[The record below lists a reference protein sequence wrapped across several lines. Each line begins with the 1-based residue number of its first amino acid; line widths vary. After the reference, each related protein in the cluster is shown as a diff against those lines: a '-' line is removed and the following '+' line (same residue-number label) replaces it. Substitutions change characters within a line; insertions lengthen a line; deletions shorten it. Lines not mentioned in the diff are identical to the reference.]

1 MRAAAA
7 NGGVGDPAGPCA
19 RQHLDAAP
27 GKTRPGG
34 PGNYWEGDFRYETWK
49 AGVEDDFIVLPQ
61 IESRA
66 GLERLDKIAAH
77 QITTAMAIGPYD
89 LSMELGV
96 GAQMDHPKRGRLRRP
111 LSAIAQCPSQYR
123 DDDADA
129 C

>member
-96 GAQMDHPKRGRLRRP
+96 GAQMDHPK
-111 LSAIAQCPSQYR
+111 
-123 DDDADA
+123 
-129 C
+129 

>member
-1 MRAAAA
+1 M
-7 NGGVGDPAGPCA
+7 
-19 RQHLDAAP
+19 
-27 GKTRPGG
+27 
-34 PGNYWEGDFRYETWK
+34 GDFRYETWK

-96 GAQMDHPKRGRLRRP
+96 GAQMDHPKLMA
-111 LSAIAQCPSQYR
+111 AIEQIRAAAERVAKTMWRIGDGPTMVREGFHFLCIQ
-123 DDDADA
+123 
-129 C
+129 